1 MAKAVQTQLELKT
14 KCEQVQQSLKG
25 LYNWEQEIKQKEAQ
39 TRQQQEVEGEPSP
52 PVRSRVDEMLK
63 FVKDQSARE
72 KTQYPVT
79 SPASITDIK
88 EAEKFNSIG
97 NKFHKRAKDAEE
109 FSFHKENN
117 DQNAIDMYTKAIEI
131 NDRDPT
137 YFVNRAHSYFNLER
151 YEECIA
157 DCDSAIALDGECA
170 NAYYRRMQAYEYLG
184 NNEQAYLD
192 CSKILKISMDRNQIT
207 RTKQDMERIEKRL
220 KKEADIIKE
229 QGNKHWANK
238 EYEKGR
244 HCFSKA
250 ISLYGNDPIYYY
262 NRSLCNF
269 YLKDY
274 DACMQDCD
282 RAIEL
287 DKTYF
292 RPYYQRMRV
301 RELRADYLGAIN
313 DCQTYLKLVKNEK
326 QRLTAE
332 KDLERLQVTLK
343 NEQQPKAYN
352 WNDLRKNASLVSFVN
367 KAPHLRSKKPLKRI
381 AISEVTSSS
390 TDNKQNASNY
400 VIASNYEAIPD
411 AVIDKIFN
419 NNTGE
424 RVVEPKPEPSNLES
438 LFPSSSSASN
448 KLKQYFSPP
457 VTPSSPPKEMFP
469 EDAPPV
475 ASQQENKSQEAT
487 LAESKVV
494 NRLEGA
500 ERQKAPEE
508 KEVNTDVVSHAKK
521 GKDRINKGTCQME
534 AESSATAAAVAAPD
548 QLPRTV
554 VHSGTENK
562 YPPIP
567 SSSVKFYHTWI
578 NLKTLEDKYQYLQS
592 TLNAPLHKLLGD
604 CMSPDFLGDVFHILL
619 HYCEQEKASPLP
631 VLREVAE
638 VSNVGLLVLM
648 LSEKEKYDM
657 MQLFDFMDANGDDAG
672 EVREVKTCLIY

>member
-14 KCEQVQQSLKG
+14 KCEQVQQSLKD
-25 LYNWEQEIKQKEAQ
+25 LYDWEQEIKQKESQ
-39 TRQQQEVEGEPSP
+39 TRQQQQGVEGELSP
-52 PVRSRVDEMLK
+52 PVRSRVAEMLK
-63 FVKDQSARE
+63 FVTDQNAKE
-72 KTQYPVT
+72 KTQFSNS
-79 SPASITDIK
+79 SPASISDYK
-88 EAEKFNSIG
+88 EAERYNAIG
-97 NKFHKRAKDAEE
+97 NTFHKRAKDADD

-131 NDRDPT
+131 NDRDPS
-137 YFVNRAHSYFNLER
+137 YFVNRAHCYFNLER

-157 DCDSAIALDGECA
+157 DCDSAIALNSECA

-184 NNEQAYLD
+184 NNEQAYSD
-192 CSKILKISMDRNQIT
+192 CSKILKISMDRNQIA

-229 QGNKHWANK
+229 QGNKHWNNK

-244 HCFSKA
+244 QCFSKA

-274 DACMQDCD
+274 DACMKDCD

-287 DKTYF
+287 DKDYF
-292 RPYYQRMRV
+292 RPYYQRMRIK
-301 RELRADYLGAIN
+301 ELRADYLGAIN
-313 DCQTYLKLVKNEK
+313 DCQSYLKLVKNEK

-332 KDLERLQVTLK
+332 KDLERLQVALK

-352 WNDLRKNASLVSFVN
+352 WNELRKNASLVGFVN

-381 AISEVTSSS
+381 QILEASSSS
-390 TDNKQNASNY
+390 TDSKQNASNY

-448 KLKQYFSPP
+448 KLKEYFSPP
-457 VTPSSPPKEMFP
+457 VTPSSPPKEMFRK
-469 EDAPPV
+469 DTPV
-475 ASQQENKSQEAT
+475 ASQLDNKTQETK
-487 LAESKVV
+487 LVESKAIS
-494 NRLEGA
+494 RLENA
-500 ERQKAPEE
+500 DKQKATDKKEE
-508 KEVNTDVVSHAKK
+508 KTDVVSHAKK
-521 GKDRINKGTCQME
+521 GKDLVNKGTCQKE
-534 AESSATAAAVAAPD
+534 AESTAAAAAVE
-548 QLPRTV
+548 QQPRTV
-554 VHSGTENK
+554 VHLGTENK
-562 YPPIP
+562 HPPIP
-567 SSSVKFYHTWI
+567 SNSVKFYHTWI
-578 NLKTLEDKYQYLQS
+578 NLKTLEDKYQYLQN

-619 HYCEQEKASPLP
+619 HYCEHEKASPLP
-631 VLREVAE
+631 VLREVSE
-638 VSNVGLLVLM
+638 VSNVGLLVMM
-648 LSEKEKYDM
+648 LSEKEKYEM
-657 MQLFDFMDANGDDAG
+657 MQLLDFMDANGDDA
-672 EVREVKTCLIY
+672 EAVRTVKNCLIY

>member
-1 MAKAVQTQLELKT
+1 MAKSVQTQLEVKT

-25 LYNWEQEIKQKEAQ
+25 LYDWEQEIKQKEAQ
-39 TRQQQEVEGEPSP
+39 TRQQQQEVEGEPAP
-52 PVRSRVDEMLK
+52 PIRSRVDEMLK
-63 FVKDQSARE
+63 FVADQNKKE
-72 KTQYPVT
+72 KTELP
-79 SPASITDIK
+79 SPFASSITNEFK
-88 EAEKFNSIG
+88 EAERFNAIG
-97 NKFHKRAKDAEE
+97 NTFHKRAKDAAEE
-109 FSFHKENN
+109 FCFHKENN

-137 YFVNRAHSYFNLER
+137 YFVNRAHCLFNLER
-151 YEECIA
+151 YEECIT
-157 DCDSAIALDGECA
+157 DCESAIALDNDCA

-184 NNEQAYLD
+184 NNEQAYSD
-192 CSKILKISMDRNQIT
+192 CSKILKISMDRSQIA

-229 QGNKHWANK
+229 QGNKHWSCK
-238 EYEKGR
+238 EFEKGR
-244 HCFSKA
+244 QCFSKA

-269 YLKDY
+269 HLKDY
-274 DACMQDCD
+274 DACAKDCN

-287 DKTYF
+287 DKDYF

-332 KDLERLQVTLK
+332 KDLERLQLMIK
-343 NEQQPKAYN
+343 NDQQPKAYN
-352 WNDLRKNASLVSFVN
+352 WNELRKNASLVTFVN

-381 AISEVTSSS
+381 KISEASSS
-390 TDNKQNASNY
+390 ADSKQNASNY

-438 LFPSSSSASN
+438 LFPSSSN

-457 VTPSSPPKEMFP
+457 VTPSSPPKETFRKGV
-469 EDAPPV
+469 EK
-475 ASQQENKSQEAT
+475 QQDNKSEEAK

-494 NRLEGA
+494 SRVDNTTSERKEG
-500 ERQKAPEE
+500 Q
-508 KEVNTDVVSHAKK
+508 TDDIVSHAKK
-521 GKDRINKGTCQME
+521 GKDLINKGTCKME
-534 AESSATAAAVAAPD
+534 AEST
-548 QLPRTV
+548 QTTEQQPRIAI
-554 VHSGTENK
+554 HSGIENNF
-562 YPPIP
+562 PPIP

-578 NLKTLEDKYQYLQS
+578 NLKTVEDKYQYLQS
-592 TLNAPLHKLLGD
+592 TLNAPLHKLLGE
-604 CMSPDFLGDVFHILL
+604 CMPPEFLGDVFHILL
-619 HYCEQEKASPLP
+619 YYCEHEKVSPIA
-631 VLREVAE
+631 VLREVTK
-638 VSNVGLLVLM
+638 VNNVGLLVLM
-648 LSEKEKYDM
+648 LSEKEKYEM
-657 MQLFDFMDANGDDAG
+657 LQLFDFMDANGDDAA
-672 EVREVKTCLIY
+672 EVREIKTCLIY

>member
-14 KCEQVQQSLKG
+14 QCEQVQQSLKG
-25 LYNWEQEIKQKEAQ
+25 LYDWEQEIKQKEAQ
-39 TRQQQEVEGEPSP
+39 NRHQQQQQEVEGEHAP

-63 FVKDQSARE
+63 FVADQNAKE
-72 KTQYPVT
+72 KTELTPP
-79 SPASITDIK
+79 SASSTAAEFK
-88 EAEKFNSIG
+88 EAERFNAIG
-97 NKFHKRAKDAEE
+97 NTFHKRAKNAAEE

-117 DQNAIDMYTKAIEI
+117 DQNAIEMYTKAIEI

-137 YFVNRAHSYFNLER
+137 YFLNRAHCLFNLER

-157 DCDSAIALDGECA
+157 DCASAIALDSECA

-184 NNEQAYLD
+184 NNEQAYSD
-192 CSKILKISMDRNQIT
+192 CSKILKISMDRNQIA

-229 QGNKHWANK
+229 QGNKHWSAK

-244 HCFSKA
+244 QCFSKA

-274 DACMQDCD
+274 DACAKDCD

-287 DKTYF
+287 DKDYF

-332 KDLERLQVTLK
+332 KDLERLQLTLK

-352 WNDLRKNASLVSFVN
+352 WNELRKNASLVSFVN

-381 AISEVTSSS
+381 AISEASSAADS
-390 TDNKQNASNY
+390 KENASNY

-438 LFPSSSSASN
+438 LFPASSN

-457 VTPSSPPKEMFP
+457 VTPSSPPKETFRK
-469 EDAPPV
+469 EAGDPP
-475 ASQQENKSQEAT
+475 QDNKSQETKASVSRVENT
-487 LAESKVV
+487 A
-494 NRLEGA
+494 N
-500 ERQKAPEE
+500 ER
-508 KEVNTDVVSHAKK
+508 KEDVVSHAKK
-521 GKDRINKGTCQME
+521 GKDLINKGTVSF
-534 AESSATAAAVAAPD
+534 APLFSFVKASAGIFMAAVLD
-548 QLPRTV
+548 
-554 VHSGTENK
+554 
-562 YPPIP
+562 
-567 SSSVKFYHTWI
+567 
-578 NLKTLEDKYQYLQS
+578 
-592 TLNAPLHKLLGD
+592 
-604 CMSPDFLGDVFHILL
+604 
-619 HYCEQEKASPLP
+619 
-631 VLREVAE
+631 
-638 VSNVGLLVLM
+638 LVRL
-648 LSEKEKYDM
+648 
-657 MQLFDFMDANGDDAG
+657 
-672 EVREVKTCLIY
+672 